1 MDEQPYKLDRLEDRN
16 TRGAFSIFCDDF
28 RTENN
33 GKNLYLGVYGD
44 TLLVPEF
51 PALLPTFVIVTTV
64 WTTPSNPFK
73 KLIFRVLRNEEV
85 IAVENVDTVDLDKQ
99 LKELEPSEE
108 ERLILQSLSGPIIPS
123 SMRQRIFRVIRFVPF
138 VIETESV
145 IRMRIENEEG
155 EFRTSGLIVRRSRDS

>member
-1 MDEQPYKLDRLEDRN
+1 MDEQSYKLDRLEDRN
-16 TRGAFSIFCDDF
+16 TRGAFTIFCDDF

-51 PALLPTFVIVTTV
+51 PALLPTFVIVTTA
-64 WTTPSNPFK
+64 WTTPSNPFR

-85 IAVENVDTVDLDKQ
+85 IAVENVDIVDLDKQ
-99 LKELEPSEE
+99 FEVLERTEE
-108 ERLILQSLSGPIIPS
+108 ERRTLQSLPGPSVAS
-123 SMRQRIFRVIRFVPF
+123 SMRQRVFRVIRFVPF

-145 IRMRIENEEG
+145 IRVRVENEEG
-155 EFRTSGLIVRRSRDS
+155 EFRTSGLIVRRSPGS